1 MDTDVVFVHP
11 LPGGSGASAVGI
23 EVGAGGEPGRARE
36 HLATRGATGGGGG
49 GGGGAWSEGAVL
61 CNAVLA
67 FEARAPCSP

>member
-1 MDTDVVFVHP
+1 MHP

-23 EVGAGGEPGRARE
+23 EAGAGGEPGRARE
-36 HLATRGATGGGGG
+36 PLATGGGGGGSGG

-67 FEARAPCSP
+67 FQARAPF